1 MSSETKTYRGNVL
14 FVDDTQVN
22 MMLGSK
28 ILRQFGLEVKTAENG
43 QEAIEHCKNN
53 TFQLIFMDLEM
64 PELGGLAAAKTIR
77 EKKLSYAPIFALTGN
92 DGESIRQ
99 LCRAAHMNGFIA
111 KPIKKEKL
119 AEVLAKVFHHE

>member
-1 MSSETKTYRGNVL
+1 MSSEIKTYQGNVL

-28 ILRQFGLEVKTAENG
+28 ILRQFGLEVETAKNG
-43 QEAIEHCKNN
+43 QEAIEYCKNK

-64 PELGGLAAAKTIR
+64 PELGGLEAAKVIR
-77 EKKLSYAPIFALTGN
+77 AQKLSYAPIFALTGN
-92 DGESIRQ
+92 DGEATRIQ
-99 LCRAAHMNGFIA
+99 CRAAQMNGFIS

-119 AEVLAKVFHHE
+119 EKVLAKVFHH